1 MTNTKQTEK
10 KTAIAYLSDVIL
22 GSSGEVIQRATQ
34 REKIEAWAAENNI
47 EILNWYEDKIYAEDL
62 FDRSGIQSMLADDSG
77 ADLVVVERVWAL
89 SRNWAEV
96 KTLLARLEAKGA
108 RLEASST
115 LWDCVS
121 QMSRHHYTTGGLR
134 HREMCALE
142 ASPKKKKARS
152 GLRRPATM
160 HFAGLARNHA

>member
-1 MTNTKQTEK
+1 MTNTKTDR

-34 REKIEAWAAENNI
+34 REHIEAWAAENKV
-47 EILNWYEDKIYAEDL
+47 EILHWYEDKIYAENL
-62 FDRSGIQSMLADDSG
+62 FDRSGLQAMLADESG
-77 ADLVVVERVWAL
+77 ADMVVVERIWSL
-89 SRNWAEV
+89 SRTWPEV
-96 KTLLARLEAKGA
+96 KTLIAKLESKKL

-121 QMSRHHYTTGGLR
+121 QMARHHYTTGGLR

-142 ASPKKKKARS
+142 ASPATKKARS
-152 GLRRPATM
+152 ALRRPATM
-160 HFAGLARNHA
+160 HFSGLARRHA